1 MQALLS
7 GIINL
12 DDDDD
17 EEGGDWSAPCVILK
31 TGTGRAAKLS

>member
-1 MQALLS
+1 MQAPLS
-7 GIINL
+7 AIINL